1 MDRRRFTSGAL
12 IAVTALA
19 APTSAALAA
28 KPPTS
33 WDGLTRVPSKKLKF
47 VYLLPGADFR
57 GYNKVMLDPTE
68 VAFRKDW
75 ARDYNNTTRGLS
87 TRIQPSEVEK
97 VTEEGGKAA
106 TEIFTQAFNEAGI
119 PVVATP
125 GEDVLRLRIGIVN
138 LSVTSPDRP
147 TAGRSY
153 SFSEEAG
160 SAQLIVEARDSMTN
174 ALLGRAVDGKVA
186 GDTSML
192 WRNKVTNRADF
203 RLLGK
208 SWAKACVNGFGEL
221 KRLSP
226 VQAGATGG

>member
-1 MDRRRFTSGAL
+1 M
-12 IAVTALA
+12 A

-28 KPPTS
+28 KAPPS
-33 WDGLTRVPSKKLKF
+33 WDGLARVPSKKLKY

-57 GYNKVMLDPTE
+57 GYSKVMLDPTE

-87 TRIQPSEVEK
+87 SRVQPSDVQRI
-97 VTEEGGKAA
+97 VDEGGKAA
-106 TEIFTQAFNEAGI
+106 TEIFTKAFTDAGI
-119 PVVATP
+119 QVVTTP
-125 GEDVLRLRIGIVN
+125 GPDVLRLRTGIVN
-138 LSVTSPDRP
+138 LSVSAPDRP
-147 TAGRSY
+147 TTGRSY
-153 SFSEEAG
+153 SFSQEAG

-174 ALLGRAVDGKVA
+174 ALLGRGVDGRVA

-203 RLLGK
+203 RLLGQ
-208 SWAKACVNGFGEL
+208 SWAKACVNGFSEL

-226 VQAGATGG
+226 IQAGATSG